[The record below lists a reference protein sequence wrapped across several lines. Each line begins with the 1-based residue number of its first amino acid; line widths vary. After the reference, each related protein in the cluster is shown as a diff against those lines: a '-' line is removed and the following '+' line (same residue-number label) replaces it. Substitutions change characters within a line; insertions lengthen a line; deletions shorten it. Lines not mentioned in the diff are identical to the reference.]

1 MTFRIHDLF
10 IVTNTGDERYI
21 SQLTNVSIAS
31 LNNDH
36 LSFLIVFRKIQ
47 GSMNR
52 VLIAHV
58 MYNIKKRNG
67 VKKDKTP
74 V

>member
-47 GSMNR
+47 GSMKR

>member
-1 MTFRIHDLF
+1 MCNLI

-36 LSFLIVFRKIQ
+36 LSFLIVFRRIQ

-74 V
+74 VW